1 MRPAA
6 KLAMD
11 YAFSVLNLYKLYLI
25 VDKENAKA
33 IHIYEKLGFKKE
45 GDLID
50 EFFVNGSYRSAIRMC
65 TFQAPYFE
73 QKAKATRPENFVKP
87 GATIKQYV

>member
-1 MRPAA
+1 
-6 KLAMD
+6 MD

-73 QKAKATRPENFVKP
+73 QKAKAARPENFVKP